1 MTDNEDAFLAS
12 PRMNI
17 FAVTDGSGAA
27 WPAQMALELI
37 DAEAPHLRAFEA
49 RVARDG
55 DTSSR
60 LAVGH
65 FFESV
70 LNKAGRVVKDE
81 MHRRAE
87 GRVTA
92 AAVALTLMGPF
103 AYVAHIGD
111 CRAYLFRDQKLR
123 CLTTDH
129 TLAMLQLKRGEI
141 SPTEYA
147 ASPFKKTLTQ
157 GIGITPELRPDIAE
171 VRVAPGDVFLLCSD
185 GLHRMVSD
193 RRISELLAAEGT
205 LGDKARW
212 LIEEANDSGGKDN
225 ITVQLVPIEGEAISP
240 SGEEKGHDQERVDV
254 ARVLGKCFLFQK
266 ISEAERLLVAPYFEY
281 QAYDAGDVVCREGDE
296 GDSLF
301 VVVSGKLRVTFQRA
315 HLIDIQPGGW
325 AGEIALAREGRRTAT
340 LTARERTVLLT
351 LSRQRFQEI
360 LRRKPALGAQLAL
373 PLLEF
378 VGQRVVELG
387 KRIRTISQVMAGEL
401 EETEG

>member
-1 MTDNEDAFLAS
+1 MTDNEDAFLES
-12 PRMNI
+12 PRMNL
-17 FAVTDGSGAA
+17 FAITDGSGAA
-27 WPAQMALELI
+27 WPARQALDVLEE
-37 DAEAPHLRAFEA
+37 EAPHLRTFEA
-49 RVARDG
+49 RVANDG

-70 LNKAGRVVKDE
+70 FNKAGRLVRDE
-81 MHRRAE
+81 MHKRAE

-111 CRAYLFRDQKLR
+111 CRAYLLRDKKLR

-129 TLAMLQLKRGEI
+129 TLAMVQLKRGEI
-141 SPTEYA
+141 TQAEYA

-185 GLHRMVSD
+185 GLHRMVND
-193 RRISELLAAEGT
+193 RRIGELLAADGA
-205 LGDKARW
+205 LPDKARW
-212 LIEEANDSGGKDN
+212 LVEEANEAGGKDN
-225 ITVQLVPIEGEAISP
+225 ITVQLVTVEGHTENEAP
-240 SGEEKGHDQERVDV
+240 EDGRDKERVDV

-266 ISEAERLLVAPYFEY
+266 ITEAERLLVAPYFEY
-281 QAYDAGDVVCREGDE
+281 QAFDTGDVVCGEGDD

-325 AGEIALAREGRRTAT
+325 AGEIALAREGKRTAT
-340 LTARERTVLLT
+340 LTARERTVLLV

-360 LRRKPALGAQLAL
+360 LKRRPALGAQLAL
-373 PLLEF
+373 PLLDF
-378 VGQRVVELG
+378 VGQRVVELS

-401 EETEG
+401 AETDA